1 MSSLTTTLPF
11 SPATHR
17 RATRPARP
25 YKPAGLVNRSRPGAL
40 LPVARFRFDGTRDF
54 FAEMW
59 TPGLLERLQ
68 EPLTRHRE

>member
-1 MSSLTTTLPF
+1 MSALTTTLPF

-17 RATRPARP
+17 SATRTD
-25 YKPAGLVNRSRPGAL
+25 RPGQPVGSANRLRPGGAL
-40 LPVARFRFDGTRDF
+40 PAARFRFDDTQDY

-68 EPLTRHRE
+68 EPLTRYRE